1 MRPCAPSRAAA
12 AGPAALPLAAQVGHG
27 CKEYE
32 KEGHCAAGNVLHPW
46 VANGECDPG
55 CDNAACGWDADD
67 CVDGA
72 FARLVKG
79 SRRAAGPLGPLLLL
93 LLLAVSVGLTLLWRD
108 DLTEAYFGRAK

>member
-1 MRPCAPSRAAA
+1 MCDEECNTPSCNFDGGDCFHMPSLSHNATLRCAW
-12 AGPAALPLAAQVGHG
+12 G
-27 CKEYE
+27 CPT
-32 KEGHCAAGNVLHPW
+32 PW
-46 VANGECDPG
+46 RGDGQCDPG
-55 CDNAACGWDADD
+55 CDNAACGWDGDD

>member
-1 MRPCAPSRAAA
+1 MSWFAAPGRRRGSLSGLSARARPT
-12 AGPAALPLAAQVGHG
+12 
-27 CKEYE
+27 
-32 KEGHCAAGNVLHPW
+32 PW
-46 VANGECDPG
+46 RGDGQCDPG
-55 CDNAACGWDADD
+55 CDNAACGWDGDD

>member
-1 MRPCAPSRAAA
+1 MRAAA
-12 AGPAALPLAAQVGHG
+12 FALLAA
-27 CKEYE
+27 
-32 KEGHCAAGNVLHPW
+32 AAPTSALLDTLSPARRRSSAVHRCRF
-46 VANGECDPG
+46 AY
-55 CDNAACGWDADD
+55 DD